1 MESLNQNKLKALK
14 TVEPFIKYIV
24 SLISYHKTDN
34 CYTKSIPIQA
44 LFLSTK
50 VVTAISRIT
59 KEQLTNLV
67 NNSNNTDKAIFYHK
81 NVYTMFDTLKCL
93 LNGTNNLEEYLPK
106 GILYDPYKLVFFFK
120 KSLSEVINDSISETS
135 NDDKRNFGRLKIVF
149 IKTNIKCSVE
159 EIVFPMTF
167 NNTSTNSDGSDTCLD
182 DHMNVFISIRSF
194 MQHSSSLS
202 PTCADES
209 MSFNNLTIT
218 NDTYTSTN
226 PEVIFTAV
234 PLFISSIFK
243 TTAKDLEPRLF
254 MFNQP
259 SYDASTF
266 ININQEIQQQSSQ
279 SSSVPALNPLASW
292 LCHTNIYGE

>member
-1 MESLNQNKLKALK
+1 MESLNQNKLKGLK
-14 TVEPFIKYIV
+14 TIEPFIKHIF

-34 CYTKSIPIQA
+34 CFTKSIPIQA

-50 VVTAISRIT
+50 VVTVISRMA
-59 KEQLTNLV
+59 KEQLTSLI
-67 NNSNNTDKAIFYHK
+67 NNDNNTDKAIFYHK

-93 LNGTNNLEEYLPK
+93 LNDTNNLEEHLPN
-106 GILYDPYKLVFFFK
+106 GVLYDPYKQIFFSK
-120 KSLSEVINDSISETS
+120 KPLSEVINDAISERS
-135 NDDKRNFGRLKIVF
+135 NDDKQNFGRLKIVF
-149 IKTNIKCSVE
+149 IKTNLKCSVE

-167 NNTSTNSDGSDTCLD
+167 NNTSTNSEGSDTCLD
-182 DHMNVFISIRSF
+182 DHMNIFISIRSF
-194 MQHSSSLS
+194 MHSLS
-202 PTCADES
+202 LSATCSGEA
-209 MSFNNLTIT
+209 MNLNNRTST
-218 NDTYTSTN
+218 NDTYTSAN

-234 PLFISSIFK
+234 PLFVSSMFK
-243 TTAKDLEPRLF
+243 TTTKDLEPRLF